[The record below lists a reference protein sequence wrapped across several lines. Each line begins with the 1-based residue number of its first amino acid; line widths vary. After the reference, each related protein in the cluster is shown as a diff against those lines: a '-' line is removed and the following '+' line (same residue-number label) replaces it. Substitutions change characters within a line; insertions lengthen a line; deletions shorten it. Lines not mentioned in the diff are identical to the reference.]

1 MALDSFISQGARF
14 QVDVY
19 PGPADGKKYPAVLLV
34 HGNAGLNSPFGNQIR
49 GFAEDLSVLGY
60 FTAVPKYYRD
70 DKPHLTDTTPHVQTI
85 SDAIADASSRPGV
98 DTTRIGLIGF
108 SLGAAT
114 CMTLISSRPKGTIS
128 VFADFFGFLTPE
140 IKQEVGRF
148 PPTIILHNKNDNVIV
163 PVQNS
168 FDLDKLLRDEGIENL
183 LVPPYDEIW
192 ELGGNHSFKPGGRAD
207 VDSRA
212 KATAWIVKHLKPVGI

>member
-1 MALDSFISQGARF
+1 MIQSKYDSQGITF
-14 QVDVY
+14 
-19 PGPADGKKYPAVLLV
+19 PISLFPCPSDGKKYPAVLLV
-34 HGNAGLNSPFGNQIR
+34 HGNAGLIPPFGNQIR

-60 FTAVPKYYRD
+60 FAAVPKYYRD
-70 DKPHLTDTTPHVQTI
+70 DNPHLTDRTPHVQTI
-85 SDAIADASSRPGV
+85 SDAIEDVSGRPGV
-98 DTTRIGLIGF
+98 DRTRIGLIGF

-128 VFADFFGFLTPE
+128 VLADFFGFLTPE
-140 IKQEVGRF
+140 IKQKVGHF
-148 PPTIILHNKNDNVIV
+148 PPTIILHNKNDNRIV

-168 FDLDKLLRDEGIENL
+168 YDLDKLLSDEGIEHL

-192 ELGGNHSFKPGGRAD
+192 ELGGNHSFKPGGLAD